1 MKIKAILTIIISILA
16 CLGLASSLVFSKEKV
31 MGKPDQFCSESGNQ
45 QSTLRILIIG
55 ESWAAKGR
63 LLPYVNEEIAK
74 NTNKHTIVCTVGFS
88 GRNAEKLYAELSNN
102 YSDQYWVKLLGSH
115 PDKVI
120 LLTGVNDVVQ
130 HIGPDSYS
138 KNLQKLINTFDKSKV
153 YVMEIP
159 NVDVFLNHGASIP
172 RLAKRWGQWV
182 LNDRMEE
189 NTVSLYRAHT
199 SKTISNAS
207 IIPFNPFLKDYE
219 SNKSSYTTDGI
230 HLTDKEFNRYGS
242 YIGQYV
248 SVH

>member
-1 MKIKAILTIIISILA
+1 MKYKNTLIISAFLFV
-16 CLGLASSLVFSKEKV
+16 CLISTYFLIFKEKT
-31 MGKPDQFCSESGNQ
+31 MDPPDQFCSESGNQ

-102 YSDQYWVKLLGSH
+102 YSDQYWVKLFGSY

-120 LLTGVNDVVQ
+120 LLTGVNDVAQ
-130 HIGPDSYS
+130 HVGAKNYS
-138 KNLQKLINTFDKSKV
+138 NNLQKIINNFSKSEV
-153 YVMEIP
+153 YVMEVP

-182 LNDRMEE
+182 INDRMEK
-189 NTVSLYRAHT
+189 NPISSYREYV
-199 SKTISNAS
+199 KNTISNVT
-207 IIPFNPFLKDYE
+207 IIPFDPFLKDFE
-219 SNKSSYTTDGI
+219 SNKNSYTADGI
-230 HLTDKEFNRYGS
+230 HLTNKEFNRYGI
-242 YIGQYV
+242 YIGEYL
-248 SVH
+248 SSH